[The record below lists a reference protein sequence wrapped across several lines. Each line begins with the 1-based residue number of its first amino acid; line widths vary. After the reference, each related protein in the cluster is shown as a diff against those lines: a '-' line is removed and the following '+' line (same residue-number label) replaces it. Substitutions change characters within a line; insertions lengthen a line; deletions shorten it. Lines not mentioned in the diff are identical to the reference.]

1 MLLSVKPQVPNDPRY
16 KALDRAMKKLGYA
29 KSSLIESLHAAQEA
43 FGFLDDE
50 PMKFVAASLRLPL
63 SKVYGV
69 ATFYHYFTL
78 KPSGEHTC
86 VVCTGT
92 ACYIKGT
99 NKIVDGVCKKYKIKA
114 GDTTKDGKLS
124 LLTARCIGC
133 CGIAPAAVFDGEV
146 LGTLDA
152 DKTLQKIE
160 GMLA

>member
-1 MLLSVKPQVPNDPRY
+1 MMLASLEIPKDPRF
-16 KALDRAMKKLGYA
+16 KALDRTMKKLGYA

-50 PMKFVAASLRLPL
+50 AMKFVAASLRLPL

-78 KPSGEHTC
+78 KPAGEHTC

-92 ACYIKGT
+92 ACYIKGSG
-99 NKIVDGVCKKYKIKA
+99 KMVDGICKKHKIKA
-114 GDTTKDGKLS
+114 GETTKDGKLS

-133 CGIAPAAVFDGEV
+133 CGIAPAIVLDGEV
-146 LGTLDA
+146 IGTMDEE
-152 DKTLQKIE
+152 KTLSKIE
-160 GMLA
+160 GLLK